1 MDGRKIICIS
11 REHGSGGREV
21 AEGLALRLGV
31 PCYDKK
37 LLEKISSEYGVSEKT
52 LEEADE
58 KILSWAA
65 MGFPMGI
72 RNPYKADYDTTYYVM
87 NDRMFDMQART
98 IRRIASEGSC
108 VIVGRAAQEVLKGD
122 PDMVS
127 VFVHASL
134 EDRIER
140 IVRLEGCERSK
151 AERLIRDTDRNRANY
166 HNFYSS
172 RKWGR
177 CSSYDFSVS
186 TSRFGAEGAI
196 RIILSLI
203 GML

>member
-21 AEGLALRLGV
+21 AEGLASRLGI

-37 LLEKISSEYGVSEKT
+37 LLEKVSSDFGVAEKT

-58 KILSWAA
+58 RILSWAS

-87 NDRMFDMQART
+87 NDRLYDMQART
-98 IRRIASEGSC
+98 IRKLASEGSC
-108 VIVGRAAQEVLKGD
+108 IIVGRAAQEILKDD

-127 VFVHASL
+127 VFIHAEL
-134 EDRIER
+134 EDRIKR
-140 IVRLEGCERSK
+140 IMRLQGCERSR

-166 HNFYSS
+166 HNFYSD

-177 CSSYDFSVS
+177 CSSYDFSLS
-186 TSRFGAEGAI
+186 TTGFGVEGVV

-203 GML
+203 ELL

>member
-21 AEGLALRLGV
+21 AESLALRLNV

-37 LLEKISSEYGVSEKT
+37 LLEKVSSDFGISEKT

-58 KILSWAA
+58 KILRWAE

-87 NDRMFDMQART
+87 NDRMFDMQVRT
-98 IRRIASEGSC
+98 IRKLASEGSC
-108 VIVGRAAQEVLKGD
+108 VIVGRAAQEVLKDD
-122 PDMVS
+122 PDMVA
-127 VFVHASL
+127 VFVHADI
-134 EDRIER
+134 EDRVSR
-140 IVRLEGCERSK
+140 IMRLEGCERAR
-151 AERLIRDTDRNRANY
+151 AERLIRDTDRNRVNY

-186 TSRFGAEGAI
+186 TSRFGVEGAV

-203 GML
+203 DML

>member
-21 AEGLALRLGV
+21 AESLALRLNV

-37 LLEKISSEYGVSEKT
+37 LLEKVSSDFGISEKT

-58 KILSWAA
+58 KILSWAE

-87 NDRMFDMQART
+87 NDRMFDMQVRT
-98 IRRIASEGSC
+98 IRRLASEGSC
-108 VIVGRAAQEVLKGD
+108 VIVGRAAQEVLKDD
-122 PDMVS
+122 PDMVA
-127 VFVHASL
+127 VFVHADI
-134 EDRIER
+134 EDRVSR
-140 IVRLEGCERSK
+140 IMRLEGCERAR

-186 TSRFGAEGAI
+186 TSRFGVEGAV

-203 GML
+203 DML

>member
-1 MDGRKIICIS
+1 MDRKKIVCIS

-21 AEGLALRLGV
+21 AESLSSRLGV
-31 PCYDKK
+31 ACYDKK
-37 LLEKISSEYGVSEKT
+37 LLEKVSSEYGVSEKI

-58 KILSWAA
+58 RILSWAA

-87 NDRMFDMQART
+87 NDRLFEMQSRV
-98 IRRIASEGSC
+98 IRKIAAEGSC
-108 VIVGRAAQEVLKGD
+108 VIVGRAAQEVLKDEPG
-122 PDMVS
+122 MVS
-127 VFVHASL
+127 IFVHADL
-134 EDRIER
+134 EDRLRR
-140 IVRLEGCERSK
+140 IMRLQECDRHK

-186 TSRFGAEGAI
+186 TSRFGVEGAV

-203 GML
+203 EML

>member
-1 MDGRKIICIS
+1 MDDRKIICIS

-21 AEGLALRLGV
+21 AEGLASRLSV
-31 PCYDKK
+31 PYYDKK
-37 LLEKISSEYGVSEKT
+37 LLEKVSSDFGVSEKT

-87 NDRMFDMQART
+87 NDRLFDMQART
-98 IRRIASEGSC
+98 IRNLASEGSF
-108 VIVGRAAQEVLKGD
+108 VIVGRAAQEVLKDD

-127 VFVHASL
+127 VFVHADL
-134 EDRIER
+134 EDRIRR
-140 IVRLEGCERSK
+140 IMKMQECERHK

-186 TSRFGAEGAI
+186 TSRFGVEGAI

-203 GML
+203 DML